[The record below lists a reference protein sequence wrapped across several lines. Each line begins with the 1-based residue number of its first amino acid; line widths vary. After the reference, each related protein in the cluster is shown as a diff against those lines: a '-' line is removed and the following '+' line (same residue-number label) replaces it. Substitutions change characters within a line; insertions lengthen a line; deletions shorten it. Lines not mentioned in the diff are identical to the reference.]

1 MLRFSTR
8 VRSVQANCRAVTR
21 AELWIRICFSIALM
35 ISAAPQQAF
44 AEVIADWRF
53 QKGTNGGVAGPSP
66 LIEDSSGHDR
76 HGRAIGG
83 PKYRSVALP
92 NSNLGLIFDG
102 VDDRVSVPDDAIFHL
117 TNSLTIEAYIEVDNY
132 PTSDAELGHI
142 VFRGDDRAGFDPW
155 FLAIMESGQL
165 RFGVADALNNG
176 SVVLSPEP
184 LPAGKL
190 MHVAATLDDETGK
203 QSLYINGTRI
213 ASTKTK
219 IRACGNL
226 GGFNPG
232 IGIGNRYM
240 HSNQAF
246 CGTIAEVRI
255 SNEALRPSQFLPV
268 ESTKTLASDEDRT
281 EKDRSM
287 R

>member
-8 VRSVQANCRAVTR
+8 VRSVQTSCRAVTR
-21 AELWIRICFSIALM
+21 AEFWIGICFSMGLM

-53 QKGTNGGVAGPSP
+53 QKGTNGSVAGPSL

-76 HGRAIGG
+76 HGRAVGG
-83 PKYRSVALP
+83 PKYRSVALRK
-92 NSNLGLIFDG
+92 SNLGLVFDG
-102 VDDRVSVPDDAIFHL
+102 VDDRVRIPDNAIFHL
-117 TNSLTIEAYIEVDNY
+117 TKSLTIEAYIEIDNY

-176 SVVLSPEP
+176 KVVLSPEP
-184 LPAGKL
+184 LPTGKL
-190 MHVAATLDDETGK
+190 LHVAATLDDETGK
-203 QSLYINGTRI
+203 QSVYINGTRV

-219 IRACGNL
+219 VRGCGSL

-246 CGTIAEVRI
+246 RGTIAEVRI
-255 SNEALRPSQFLPV
+255 SNEALEPSQFLPV
-268 ESTKTLASDEDRT
+268 KPTKTVEGDESRGK
-281 EKDRSM
+281 KDR
-287 R
+287 